1 MNKFVKGLFAAFAL
15 SVSVCG
21 SAVSANAA
29 VLYDSS
35 VDKYIGGIGVGV
47 SNPGDVIGRSDRY
60 DTTRAVVEKNNND
73 LSVKIYSTY
82 MDNPG
87 SDGTSLGALF
97 IGEATDPLKGLLAGG
112 PAGTTSDTYVN
123 NPKFQYAV
131 NFDDTPPTG
140 TDLVLS
146 GDATLYKIN
155 NAIADVELSDASG
168 GHRGDQAVRPT
179 SSAAPVAGSP
189 STWNLEANNAD
200 EASNYLEF
208 VIQDYFINTNINANV
223 RTTDFVFAWAMSC
236 ANDVWLDIVTI
247 PGGAN
252 PVPLPGGLILL
263 LSGLLGVGWLGR
275 ARAKLA

>member
-1 MNKFVKGLFAAFAL
+1 MNKFVKGLIAAFAL

-21 SAVSANAA
+21 SAISANAA

-47 SNPGDVIGRSDRY
+47 SNPGDVIGRLDRY

-82 MDNPG
+82 MNNPG

-97 IGEATDPLKGLLAGG
+97 IGEATDPLKLLLAGG

-131 NFDDTPPTG
+131 NFDGTPPTG
-140 TDLVLS
+140 NNLVLS
-146 GDATLYKIN
+146 GGATLYKIN
-155 NAIADVELSDASG
+155 DAVADVELSAASG
-168 GHRGDQAVRPT
+168 GHRGNQAVRPT
-179 SSAAPVAGSP
+179 NSAAAVAGST
-189 STWNLEANNAD
+189 STWDLQANGN

-208 VIQDYFINTNINANV
+208 VIQDYFINTNIDANV